1 MSQAKRNLSWAI
13 SLLVVLGLHV
23 ALFCWALF
31 WKVSAEP
38 IELPPPAMMVQL
50 EPLPAPTPP
59 PAPPPP
65 PQVEPE
71 PEPLPKLAEAP
82 KPTIAIA
89 PKPKPKPKP
98 PKPKPPEPKPEQK
111 PQEQESPKE
120 QVAAPTPPAPP
131 SDAKPAAQ
139 QESMASAMTQARET
153 WQSQLLTHLAK
164 YKRYPEDA
172 RRRNIEGVNRLSFT
186 VDAEGKVL
194 AYALTGKSGS
204 ASLDRAT
211 LEMIRRAQPLPP
223 PPPEILVNGTRE
235 VTAPFVYSLR
245 KDRR

>member
-1 MSQAKRNLSWAI
+1 
-13 SLLVVLGLHV
+13 
-23 ALFCWALF
+23 
-31 WKVSAEP
+31 
-38 IELPPPAMMVQL
+38 
-50 EPLPAPTPP
+50 
-59 PAPPPP
+59 
-65 PQVEPE
+65 
-71 PEPLPKLAEAP
+71 LAEAP

-153 WQSQLLTHLAK
+153 WQSQLLAHLAK